1 MKESLLK
8 REIDLDA
15 LADEIVELIAN
26 SKKLTDILKVVQEN
40 EIIQKKNLSEV
51 ATLKNRITILEN
63 RLNNLV
69 KSFRIDI
76 VEAERMVSEK
86 TEKIIEDSEQRVTHL
101 TSQIEDLRDMIVR
114 IGNDVKKLKEF
125 VNMPVR

>member
-8 REIDLDA
+8 REINLDA